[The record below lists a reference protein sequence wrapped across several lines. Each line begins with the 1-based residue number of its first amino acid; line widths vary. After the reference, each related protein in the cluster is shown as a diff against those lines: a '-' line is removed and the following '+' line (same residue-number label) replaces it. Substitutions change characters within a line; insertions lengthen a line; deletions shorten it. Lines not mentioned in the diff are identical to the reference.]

1 MRLPRMTSQIRL
13 VVFDLNEHL
22 CLSSRMRVLIIGA
35 GLGGLCLA
43 QGLVKAGVEVT
54 VCERDRTRAE
64 RLDRYRLHVSPA
76 GSRALRACLPD
87 SAWQA
92 FLLGAGEAEGGF
104 GFLTEQMRTLVIVD
118 DEVMYP
124 PSADPAQRAYPVD
137 RMFLRETL
145 LSGLDGAV
153 QFGRKFER
161 YTQRPDGAVTAYF
174 ADGSSA
180 TGDVLVGADG
190 VNSAVRRQ

>member
-1 MRLPRMTSQIRL
+1 
-13 VVFDLNEHL
+13 
-22 CLSSRMRVLIIGA
+22 MRVLIIGG

-54 VCERDRTRAE
+54 VFERDRTRAE

-104 GFLTEQMRTLVIVD
+104 GFLT
-118 DEVMYP
+118 
-124 PSADPAQRAYPVD
+124 
-137 RMFLRETL
+137 
-145 LSGLDGAV
+145 DGAGPCGAQARAETV
-153 QFGRKFER
+153 GR
-161 YTQRPDGAVTAYF
+161 DASVI
-174 ADGSSA
+174 
-180 TGDVLVGADG
+180 
-190 VNSAVRRQ
+190 